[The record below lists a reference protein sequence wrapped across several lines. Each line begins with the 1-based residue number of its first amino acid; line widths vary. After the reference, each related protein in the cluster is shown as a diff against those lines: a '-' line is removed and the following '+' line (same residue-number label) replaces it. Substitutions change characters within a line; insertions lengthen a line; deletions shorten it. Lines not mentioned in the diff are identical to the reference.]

1 MRYCNPQMMQQISVV
16 PTGAWAF
23 CRLTLNNSQAI
34 FRIRRASDNA
44 ELNIYSPSP
53 AAIAAFCGASN
64 GFVRSVFDQSGN
76 GRHYDQTTNAQQLKI
91 FDSATGT
98 VLNLATG
105 TTVGMLGDGSTTNMT
120 GADSAGLTGNP
131 AMTVSD
137 LHEDTDATLNLG
149 LYFFGKH
156 QNAVGSDGYY
166 AALPAGSVSNL
177 TERLF
182 GSVSLGTIFDV
193 RFSGLI
199 TGLQSWV
206 AHKPNAGTDTNFALT
221 RNGVNLTQTIVG
233 RAALA
238 RRRNRQRMERQPVQL
253 ACMGHNRVDGRRPC
267 QPRVVAKRAA
277 YQLGL
282 HARVV
287 VSLALMLAVLAL
299 KHSQKRPPGDDDEQ
313 RERKSLHSK
322 PSESSI
328 PSRRH
333 HCTRPQQSR
342 NGVSCQTGRG
352 HPCAAAN
359 ISAQTA
365 E

>member
-221 RNGVNLTQTIVG
+221 RNGVNLTQTSSTG
-233 RAALA
+233 LALNILPFERLWGALRSLAGGIGNVWKGNLFNLLVWGTTELTGADLANLESWQSA
-238 RRRNRQRMERQPVQL
+238 RRT
-253 ACMGHNRVDGRRPC
+253 
-267 QPRVVAKRAA
+267 
-277 YQLGL
+277 
-282 HARVV
+282 
-287 VSLALMLAVLAL
+287 S
-299 KHSQKRPPGDDDEQ
+299 
-313 RERKSLHSK
+313 
-322 PSESSI
+322 
-328 PSRRH
+328 
-333 HCTRPQQSR
+333 
-342 NGVSCQTGRG
+342 
-352 HPCAAAN
+352 
-359 ISAQTA
+359 
-365 E
+365 